1 MDFGG
6 WTICIRE
13 DVTSI
18 GCKMFKNE
26 FWLNASDDEI
36 SKLDDGALTWW
47 KIHGAT
53 IKSAIKTVME
63 KGETK

>member
-36 SKLDDGALTWW
+36 SKLDKNALNWW
-47 KIHGAT
+47 EIHGSVIRDT
-53 IKSAIKTVME
+53 IKLVMGKGKT
-63 KGETK
+63 K